1 MKQRC
6 LYLLITLCIIQF
18 MPRAEEKSL
27 EDQIAETRDL
37 LEQEKITN
45 VELKAQLEAREA
57 EAGTLRQKL
66 SEIEDKIATLKKEH
80 GLN

>member
-6 LYLLITLCIIQF
+6 LYLLVFLSIIQF
-18 MPRAEEKSL
+18 APCAEEKSL
-27 EDQIAETRDL
+27 EDQIADAKEQ

-45 VELKAQLEAREA
+45 VELKAQLAARET

-66 SEIEDKIATLKKEH
+66 SEIEDKITELKKEH

>member
-6 LYLLITLCIIQF
+6 IYLLVFLSIIQF
-18 MPRAEEKSL
+18 APRAEEKSL
-27 EDQIAETRDL
+27 EDQIADAKEQ

-45 VELKAQLEAREA
+45 VELKAQLAAREA

-66 SEIEDKIATLKKEH
+66 GEIEGKIAALKKEN
-80 GLN
+80 GLD